1 MNKPLLTVLM
11 SVKNGEPYL
20 RETVDSIL
28 NQTFRDFEFLI
39 VDNAS
44 KDNSREIIRSFND
57 SRIRLI
63 ALPEDIGQVA
73 ALNKGLDM
81 IQTPLVARMDADDIS
96 MPRRFERQ
104 VAFMEKHPE
113 IGVCGTY
120 AVAFE
125 GEKHIRWQKPCSPG
139 DVKARLL
146 FGCCLAHPSVMLRK
160 ELFDTHQL
168 RYDEEIGFSED
179 WELWLRASR
188 HFPLANIPEYL
199 LKYRIHT
206 SSVSSRYFDERQKV
220 DEQLIKKALEPLGL
234 DTHPLQGIHK
244 EIALATTFNAGNR
257 DPEFISRV
265 REWFREL
272 AAANR
277 KIGIYNQKALQKA
290 MNGRLFLVLN
300 LNPQLIGLA
309 LKVFFKERLFLYSGF
324 LSSVKFMAKVIL
336 FSLGVLRRK

>member
-1 MNKPLLTVLM
+1 MPLLTVLM

-20 RETVDSIL
+20 RETVESIL
-28 NQTFRDFEFLI
+28 DQTYRDFDYLI
-39 VDNAS
+39 LDNAS

-57 SRIRLI
+57 PRIRLI
-63 ALPEDIGQVA
+63 ELPEDIGQVA

-81 IQTPLVARMDADDIS
+81 IETPLVARMDADDIS

-104 VAFMEKHPE
+104 VAFMERHPE

-125 GEKHIRWQKPCSPG
+125 GEKQVRWQKPCRPD

-160 ELFDTHQL
+160 ELFDKYRL
-168 RYDEEIGFSED
+168 RYDEKIGFSED

-220 DEQLIKKALEPLGL
+220 DERLLEKALEPLGL
-234 DTHPLQGIHK
+234 DDHPLHGIHK
-244 EIALATTFNAGNR
+244 EIALATTFNAKGR
-257 DPEFISRV
+257 DAEFISRV

-277 KIGIYNQKALQKA
+277 ETGIYNQRSLQKA

-300 LNPQLIGLA
+300 LNPQLKGLV
-309 LKVFFKERLFLYSGF
+309 LKIFLKERLFLYTGF
-324 LSSVKFMAKVIL
+324 LSSIKFLVKVIL
-336 FSLGVLRRK
+336 LSLGILRRK

>member
-1 MNKPLLTVLM
+1 MPLLTVLM

-20 RETVDSIL
+20 RETVESIL
-28 NQTFRDFEFLI
+28 NQTFRDFDYLI
-39 VDNAS
+39 LDNAS

-57 SRIRLI
+57 PRIRLI
-63 ALPEDIGQVA
+63 ELPEDIGQVA

-81 IQTPLVARMDADDIS
+81 IETTLVARMDADDIS

-125 GEKHIRWQKPCSPG
+125 GEKQVRWQKPCRPD

-160 ELFDTHQL
+160 ELFDKYRL
-168 RYDEEIGFSED
+168 RYDEKIGFSED

-220 DEQLIKKALEPLGL
+220 DEQLMKRALEPLGL
-234 DTHPLQGIHK
+234 DDHPLHGIHK
-244 EIALATTFNAGNR
+244 EIALATTFNAKGR
-257 DPEFISRV
+257 DAEFISRV

-277 KIGIYNQKALQKA
+277 ETGIYNQRALQKA

-300 LNPQLIGLA
+300 LNPQLKGMA
-309 LKVFFKERLFLYSGF
+309 LKIFLKERLFLYTGF
-324 LSSVKFMAKVIL
+324 LSSVKFLAKVIL
-336 FSLGVLRRK
+336 M

>member
-1 MNKPLLTVLM
+1 MPLLTVLM

-20 RETVDSIL
+20 RETVESIL
-28 NQTFRDFEFLI
+28 NQTFRDFDYLI
-39 VDNAS
+39 LDNAS

-57 SRIRLI
+57 PRIRLI
-63 ALPEDIGQVA
+63 ELPKDIGQVA

-81 IQTPLVARMDADDIS
+81 IETPLVARMDADDIS
-96 MPRRFERQ
+96 LPRRFERQ
-104 VAFMEKHPE
+104 VAFMERHPE

-125 GEKHIRWQKPCSPG
+125 GEKQVRWKKPCRPG

-160 ELFDTHQL
+160 KLFDKFQL

-220 DEQLIKKALEPLGL
+220 DEQLVKKALAPLGL
-234 DTHPLQGIHK
+234 DDHPLHGIHK
-244 EIALATTFNAGNR
+244 EIALATTFNAKAGTPNLFPGCGNGSGSWLPPTER
-257 DPEFISRV
+257 PGFTIK
-265 REWFREL
+265 EL
-272 AAANR
+272 CKR
-277 KIGIYNQKALQKA
+277 Q
-290 MNGRLFLVLN
+290 
-300 LNPQLIGLA
+300 
-309 LKVFFKERLFLYSGF
+309 
-324 LSSVKFMAKVIL
+324 
-336 FSLGVLRRK
+336 